1 MTTGTT
7 AVEYLRQRLGVRP
20 RSVDERVRD
29 AEELRDKAIGQAS
42 TARTERNML
51 ARQLKSRIMEN
62 ARKGQELQAARKALA
77 QKDERIA
84 GYLAEIQRLSSL
96 VGEYRVD
103 LACAVTVTGRH
114 KEHDDCRHLAARLAA
129 KLEATR

>member
-62 ARKGQELQAARKALA
+62 ARKGQELQAAKKALA

>member
-51 ARQLKSRIMEN
+51 ARQLKSRIMET
-62 ARKGQELQAARKALA
+62 ARKGQELQAAKEALA

-84 GYLAEIQRLSSL
+84 GYLAEIARLSAI

-103 LACAVTVTGRH
+103 MACAVTVTGRH
-114 KEHDDCRHLAARLAA
+114 KEHDDCRHLAQRLAA

>member
-1 MTTGTT
+1 MTTETP
-7 AVEYLRQRLGVRP
+7 AVQFLHDLFGVRP

-29 AEELRDKAIGQAS
+29 AEELRNKAIGQAS
-42 TARTERNML
+42 VARTERNML

-62 ARKGQELQAARKALA
+62 ARKGQELQAAKEALA

-84 GYLAEIQRLSSL
+84 GYLAEIARLSAL

>member
-1 MTTGTT
+1 MSTGTT

-42 TARTERNML
+42 TARTER
-51 ARQLKSRIMEN
+51 KSRIMEL
-62 ARKGQELQAARKALA
+62 ARKDRQIAASTALIA
-77 QKDERIA
+77 EKDARIA

-114 KEHDDCRHLAARLAA
+114 KEHDDCRHLAQRLAA

>member
-42 TARTERNML
+42 VARTERNML

-62 ARKGQELQAARKALA
+62 ARKGAELAAAKETIA
-77 QKDERIA
+77 QKDERISA
-84 GYLAEIQRLSSL
+84 YLAEIARQAELIS
-96 VGEYRVD
+96 EYRIRM
-103 LACAVTVTGRH
+103 AKAITVCGRH
-114 KEHDDCRHLAARLAA
+114 KEHDDCRHLAAELAG
-129 KLEATR
+129 KLEALR

>member
-62 ARKGQELQAARKALA
+62 ARKGAELAAAKETIA
-77 QKDERIA
+77 QKDERISA
-84 GYLAEIQRLSSL
+84 YLAEIQRLSSL

-114 KEHDDCRHLAARLAA
+114 KEHDDCRHLSQRLAA

>member
-1 MTTGTT
+1 MTGTT

-42 TARTERNML
+42 VTRTERNML
-51 ARQLKSRIMEN
+51 ARQLRSRIMEN
-62 ARKGQELQAARKALA
+62 ARKGQELQAAKEALA

-114 KEHDDCRHLAARLAA
+114 KEHDDCRHLAQRLAA

>member
-42 TARTERNML
+42 VARTERNML

-62 ARKGQELQAARKALA
+62 ARKGAELAAAKETIA

-84 GYLAEIQRLSSL
+84 AYLAEIARLSAL

-114 KEHDDCRHLAARLAA
+114 KEHDDCRHLSQRLAA

>member
-1 MTTGTT
+1 MTGTT

-42 TARTERNML
+42 VARTERNML
-51 ARQLKSRIMEN
+51 ARQLRSRIMEN
-62 ARKGQELQAARKALA
+62 ARKGQELQTAKEALA

-84 GYLAEIQRLSSL
+84 GYLAEIARLSAL

>member
-42 TARTERNML
+42 VSRTERNML
-51 ARQLKSRIMEN
+51 ARQLRSRIMEN
-62 ARKGQELQAARKALA
+62 ARKGAELAAAKETIA
-77 QKDERIA
+77 QKDERTA
-84 GYLAEIQRLSSL
+84 YLAEIARQAELIS
-96 VGEYRVD
+96 EYRIRM
-103 LACAVTVTGRH
+103 AKAITVCGRH
-114 KEHDDCRHLAARLAA
+114 KEHDDCRHLAAELAG
-129 KLEATR
+129 KLEALR

>member
-42 TARTERNML
+42 TTRTERNML
-51 ARQLKSRIMEN
+51 ARQLKSRIMET
-62 ARKGQELQAARKALA
+62 ARKGAELAAAKETIA

-84 GYLAEIQRLSSL
+84 GYLAEIARLSAL
-96 VGEYRVD
+96 VVEYRVD
-103 LACAVTVTGRH
+103 MACAVTVTGRH
-114 KEHDDCRHLAARLAA
+114 KEHEDCRHLAQRLAA

>member
-51 ARQLKSRIMEN
+51 ARQLKSRMMEN
-62 ARKGQELQAARKALA
+62 ARKGAELAAAKEALA

-84 GYLAEIQRLSSL
+84 AYLAEIQRLSSL

-103 LACAVTVTGRH
+103 IACAITVTGRH
-114 KEHDDCRHLAARLAA
+114 KEHEDCRHLSARLAA

>member
-1 MTTGTT
+1 MTGTT

-29 AEELRDKAIGQAS
+29 AEELRNKALGQAS
-42 TARTERNML
+42 VARTERNML

-62 ARKGQELQAARKALA
+62 ARKGQELQAAKEALA

>member
-29 AEELRDKAIGQAS
+29 AEELRDRAIGQAS
-42 TARTERNML
+42 VARTERNML
-51 ARQLKSRIMEN
+51 ARQLRSRIMEN
-62 ARKGQELQAARKALA
+62 ARKGQELQAAKEALA

-84 GYLAEIQRLSSL
+84 GYLAEIARQAELIS
-96 VGEYRVD
+96 EYRVRM
-103 LACAVTVTGRH
+103 AKAITVCGRH
-114 KEHDDCRHLAARLAA
+114 KEHDDCRHLAAELAG
-129 KLEATR
+129 KLEALR

>member
-62 ARKGQELQAARKALA
+62 ARKGAELAAAKETIA
-77 QKDERIA
+77 QKDERI
-84 GYLAEIQRLSSL
+84 GTYLAEIARLSAL
-96 VGEYRVD
+96 VVEYRVD

-114 KEHDDCRHLAARLAA
+114 KEHEDCRHLSQRLAA

>member
-62 ARKGQELQAARKALA
+62 ARKGADLAAAKETIA
-77 QKDERIA
+77 QKDERISA
-84 GYLAEIQRLSSL
+84 YLAEIQRLSSL

-114 KEHDDCRHLAARLAA
+114 KEHDDCRHLSQRLAA

>member
-1 MTTGTT
+1 MTGTT

-29 AEELRDKAIGQAS
+29 AEELRNKALGQAS
-42 TARTERNML
+42 VARTERNML

-62 ARKGQELQAARKALA
+62 ARKGQELQAAKEALA

-84 GYLAEIQRLSSL
+84 GYLAEIARLSAI

-103 LACAVTVTGRH
+103 MACAVTVTGRH
-114 KEHDDCRHLAARLAA
+114 KEHDDCRHLAQRLAA

>member
-51 ARQLKSRIMEN
+51 ARQLKSRIMEL
-62 ARKGQELQAARKALA
+62 ARKDRQIAASTALIA
-77 QKDERIA
+77 EKDARIA
-84 GYLAEIQRLSSL
+84 GYLAEIARLSSL
-96 VGEYRVD
+96 VVEYRVD

-114 KEHDDCRHLAARLAA
+114 KEHEDCRHLSQRLAA

>member
-29 AEELRDKAIGQAS
+29 AEELRDKALGQAS
-42 TARTERNML
+42 VARTERNML
-51 ARQLKSRIMEN
+51 ARQLRSRIMET
-62 ARKGQELQAARKALA
+62 ARKGQELQAAKETIA
-77 QKDERIA
+77 QKDERI
-84 GYLAEIQRLSSL
+84 GTYLAEIARLSAL
-96 VGEYRVD
+96 VVEYRVD
-103 LACAVTVTGRH
+103 MACAVTVTGRH
-114 KEHDDCRHLAARLAA
+114 KEHEDCRHLSQRLAA

>member
-51 ARQLKSRIMEN
+51 ARQLKSRIMET
-62 ARKGQELQAARKALA
+62 ARKGQELQAAKEALA
-77 QKDERIA
+77 QKDERISA
-84 GYLAEIQRLSSL
+84 YLAEIQRLSSL

>member
-29 AEELRDKAIGQAS
+29 AEELRDKALGQAS
-42 TARTERNML
+42 VARTERNML
-51 ARQLKSRIMEN
+51 ARQLRSRIMET
-62 ARKGQELQAARKALA
+62 ARKGQELQAAKETIA
-77 QKDERIA
+77 QKDERI
-84 GYLAEIQRLSSL
+84 GTYLAEIARLSAL
-96 VGEYRVD
+96 VVEYRVD
-103 LACAVTVTGRH
+103 MACAVTVTGRH
-114 KEHDDCRHLAARLAA
+114 KEHEDCRHMSQRLAA

>member
-29 AEELRDKAIGQAS
+29 AEELRDKALGQAS
-42 TARTERNML
+42 VARTERNML
-51 ARQLKSRIMEN
+51 ARQLRSRIMEN
-62 ARKGQELQAARKALA
+62 ARKGQELQAAKEALA
-77 QKDERIA
+77 QKDERI
-84 GYLAEIQRLSSL
+84 GTYLAEIARLSAL
-96 VGEYRVD
+96 VVEYRVD
-103 LACAVTVTGRH
+103 MACAVTVTGRH
-114 KEHDDCRHLAARLAA
+114 KEHEDCRHMSQRLAA

>member
-1 MTTGTT
+1 MTGTT

-42 TARTERNML
+42 VARTERNML
-51 ARQLKSRIMEN
+51 ARQLKSRIMET
-62 ARKGQELQAARKALA
+62 ARKGQELQAAKEALA

-84 GYLAEIQRLSSL
+84 GYLAEIARLSAI

-103 LACAVTVTGRH
+103 MACAVTVTGRH
-114 KEHDDCRHLAARLAA
+114 KEHDDCRHLAQRLAA

>member
-1 MTTGTT
+1 
-7 AVEYLRQRLGVRP
+7 
-20 RSVDERVRD
+20 VRD

-62 ARKGQELQAARKALA
+62 ARKGAELAAAKETIA
-77 QKDERIA
+77 QKDERISA
-84 GYLAEIQRLSSL
+84 YLAEIQRLSSL

-114 KEHDDCRHLAARLAA
+114 KEHDDCRHLSQRLAA

>member
-1 MTTGTT
+1 MTGTT

-42 TARTERNML
+42 VTRTERNML
-51 ARQLKSRIMEN
+51 ARQLRSRIMEN
-62 ARKGQELQAARKALA
+62 ARKGQELQAAKEALA

-84 GYLAEIQRLSSL
+84 GYLAEIARLSAL

>member
-62 ARKGQELQAARKALA
+62 ARKGAELAAATEALA
-77 QKDERIA
+77 QKDERI
-84 GYLAEIQRLSSL
+84 GTYLAEIARLSAL
-96 VGEYRVD
+96 VVEYRVD
-103 LACAVTVTGRH
+103 LACAITVTGRH
-114 KEHDDCRHLAARLAA
+114 KEHEDCRHLSQRLAA